1 MDILNEFI
9 EVAADPGAYARRIRA
24 SGRSVIGYYCS
35 YAPEEIIHAAGLH
48 PIRLFGT
55 GGDSG
60 IADRHLQAY
69 CCSLVRGALAESLT
83 GRLDYLDGTV
93 FPHTC
98 DSIQRLSDIWRL
110 NTSHGFFAD
119 VVLPVKLTGE
129 NARKYL
135 IDVLQRF
142 KRDLESYFDLV
153 ITEESMRSSIRT
165 FNTIRSYLSEI
176 YELKSRNPGIIS
188 GQELFSIVRTSMVMD
203 RDVLR
208 DKLQTLLQELRESV
222 PGREGRGR
230 RLMLVGNACNHPDI
244 YELIERSGGQVVW
257 DDLCTGT
264 RWFSGAIREE
274 GDPIAAIA
282 DRLFER
288 QVCPSKHKSPTARG
302 ELLASQARKHGVEG
316 VIFLYLKFCDPH
328 SFDYPYLKECFKD
341 MGIPSMLLEIEDS
354 LPPEGQI
361 LTRIETFTQML
372 GPKTGAVHAETSQT
386 GREG

>member
-208 DKLQTLLQELRESV
+208 DKLQTLQELGECARPRGQGADGSCWWATHATTLTSTNSSSV
-222 PGREGRGR
+222 Q
-230 RLMLVGNACNHPDI
+230 
-244 YELIERSGGQVVW
+244 GGQVW

-288 QVCPSKHKSPTARG
+288 QVCPSAQIAYGKG
-302 ELLASQARKHGVEG
+302 ELLPHRPEHGW
-316 VIFLYLKFCDPH
+316 K
-328 SFDYPYLKECFKD
+328 
-341 MGIPSMLLEIEDS
+341 
-354 LPPEGQI
+354 
-361 LTRIETFTQML
+361 
-372 GPKTGAVHAETSQT
+372 A
-386 GREG
+386 

>member
-1 MDILNEFI
+1 MNILNEFI
-9 EVAADPGAYARRIRA
+9 EVAGDPGAYARRIRA

-48 PIRLFGT
+48 PVRLFGT

-83 GRLDYLDGTV
+83 GGLDYLEGTV

-110 NTSHGFFAD
+110 NTGHGFFAD

-129 NARKYL
+129 SARQYL

-142 KRDLESYFDLV
+142 KRDLESYFGLTV
-153 ITEESMRSSIRT
+153 TEESLRSSIRT
-165 FNTIRSYLSEI
+165 FNIIRSCLSEI
-176 YELKSRNPGIIS
+176 YELKSRNPGILT
-188 GQELFSIVRTSMVMD
+188 GGELFSIVRASMVMD
-203 RDVLR
+203 REVLR
-208 DKLQTLLQELRESV
+208 DRLQALLGELRERV
-222 PGREGRGR
+222 TGRDGRGR
-230 RLMLVGNACNHPDI
+230 RLMLVGNACNHPDV
-244 YELIERSGGQVVW
+244 YDLIERSGGQVVW

-274 GDPIAAIA
+274 GDPVASIAE
-282 DRLFER
+282 RLFER

-302 ELLASQARKHGVEG
+302 EHIAAQAREHGVEG

-328 SFDYPYLKECFKD
+328 SFDYPYLKGYLKD
-341 MGIPSMLLEIEDS
+341 AGIPSMLLEIEDR

-361 LTRIETFTQML
+361 LTRIETFIQML
-372 GPKTGAVHAETSQT
+372 VPGTGAAFTGASQT

>member
-1 MDILNEFI
+1 MDKLNEFI
-9 EVAADPGAYARRIRA
+9 EVAGEPGAYARRIRA

-48 PIRLFGT
+48 PVRLFGT

-83 GRLDYLDGTV
+83 GGLDYLDGTV

-110 NTSHGFFAD
+110 NTGHGFFAD

-129 NARKYL
+129 SARQYL

-142 KRDLESYFDLV
+142 KRDLESYFGLTV
-153 ITEESMRSSIRT
+153 TEESLRSSIRIY
-165 FNTIRSYLSEI
+165 NTIRSCLNEI
-176 YELKSRNPGIIS
+176 YELKSRNPGLLT
-188 GQELFSIVRTSMVMD
+188 GRELFSIVRASMVMD
-203 RDVLR
+203 REGLR
-208 DKLQTLLQELRESV
+208 DKLQALLRELREGV
-222 PGREGRGR
+222 PGRDGRGR
-230 RLMLVGNACNHPDI
+230 RLMLVGNACNHPDV
-244 YELIERSGGQVVW
+244 YDLIERSGGQVVW

-274 GDPIAAIA
+274 GDPVASIAE
-282 DRLFER
+282 RLFER

-302 ELLASQARKHGVEG
+302 EHLVAQAREHGAEG

-328 SFDYPYLKECFKD
+328 SFDYPYLKGYLKD
-341 MGIPSMLLEIEDS
+341 AGIPSMLLEIEDT

-372 GPKTGAVHAETSQT
+372 GPETGAALTGASRT

>member
-55 GGDSG
+55 RGDSG
-60 IADRHLQAY
+60 IAEKHLQAY
-69 CCSLVRGALAESLT
+69 CCSLVREALAESLA
-83 GRLDYLDGTV
+83 GGLDYLDGTV

-119 VVLPVKLTGE
+119 VVLPVKLTSE
-129 NARKYL
+129 SARQYL
-135 IDVLQRF
+135 IDVLKRF
-142 KRDLESYFDLV
+142 KRELESSFGLV
-153 ITEESMRSSIRT
+153 ITKEGLGSSIRT
-165 FNTIRSYLSEI
+165 FNTIRSCLSEI
-176 YELKSRNPGIIS
+176 YELKSRNPGILTGS
-188 GQELFSIVRTSMVMD
+188 ELFSIVRASMVMD
-203 RDVLR
+203 REELR
-208 DKLQTLLQELRESV
+208 GKLQALLRKLREDV

-244 YELIERSGGQVVW
+244 YDLIERSGGQVVW

-264 RWFSGAIREE
+264 RWFSGMIREE
-274 GDPIAAIA
+274 GDPLASIAG
-282 DRLFER
+282 RLFER

-302 ELLASQARKHGVEG
+302 EHLLAQAREHGAQG

-328 SFDYPYLKECFKD
+328 SFDYPYLKACLD
-341 MGIPSMLLEIEDS
+341 GAGIPSMLLEIEDR
-354 LPPEGQI
+354 LPPQGQI

-372 GPKTGAVHAETSQT
+372 GPETRTAFTGASQT